1 MRRRAIGLI
10 SSTLLLPVAVFLAAT
25 GLVSDFMDLN
35 EFVYHKYAGYLS
47 VGLVALH
54 IYAHW
59 PGLTAFWKKRLS
71 RRASPAVSARAVS
84 PPAQSV
90 ATGKANGP
98 ASHHPAPP
106 ARAHVTRRDV
116 LKLAGVGAVGLVAGW
131 LIRRP
136 AEALA
141 TAGQDLGELY
151 HRWSTPGYSD
161 AISAVLNWGRQP
173 PLYKDYAWSER
184 VPLPAVES
192 PPMTLT
198 EAVARRR
205 SLRDYADRALTLT
218 ELAWLLECAAGIT
231 APGAGLRAAPSAGA
245 QFPIETYVV
254 AHRVEGLA
262 AGLYHYAVADRA
274 LERLKSGDL
283 RAAVMQAGLG
293 QEFLAQA
300 GAVFVLTASFQRLR
314 WRYRER
320 TYRYALLEAGHI
332 GQNIYLAAEAA
343 GLGAC
348 AVGAFFDDDLNQ
360 LLDVD
365 GVREAALYLLAV
377 GPR

>member
-1 MRRRAIGLI
+1 MRRRDVGLI
-10 SSTLLLPVAVFLAAT
+10 SSTLLLPAVVFLAAT

-35 EFVYHKYAGYLS
+35 EFVYHKYTGFLS

-54 IYAHW
+54 VYVHW
-59 PGLTAFWKKRLS
+59 PQLTAFWKRKVTRKAQAGAGPVPS
-71 RRASPAVSARAVS
+71 RRSPASDQPAPR
-84 PPAQSV
+84 PKTDHQGGGQWPAQM
-90 ATGKANGP
+90 
-98 ASHHPAPP
+98 
-106 ARAHVTRRDV
+106 TRRDV
-116 LKLAGVGAVGLVAGW
+116 LQLAGAGVAGLLLGW
-131 LIRRP
+131 LIRQP
-136 AEALA
+136 DEAISA
-141 TAGQDLGELY
+141 ADQDLGELY
-151 HRWSTPGYSD
+151 HRWSTPGYAD
-161 AISAVLNWGRQP
+161 ALSAILNWGRQP
-173 PLYKDYAWSER
+173 PPYKDYAWAEHVS
-184 VPLPAVES
+184 LPPVES
-192 PPMTLT
+192 PPLTLA

-205 SLRDYADRALTLT
+205 SLRDYAARPLTLG
-218 ELAWLLECAAGIT
+218 ELSWLLYAASGIT
-231 APGAGLRAAPSAGA
+231 APAGLRAAPSAGA

-254 AHRVEGLA
+254 ANRIEGLA
-262 AGLYHYAVADRA
+262 SGLYHYAVAEHA

-283 RAAVMQAGLG
+283 RAAVMRAGLA

-300 GAVFVLTASFQRLR
+300 GVVFALTALFQRLR

-348 AVGAFFDDDLNQ
+348 AVGAYFDDDVNQ

-365 GVREAALYLLAV
+365 GVREATLYLLAV